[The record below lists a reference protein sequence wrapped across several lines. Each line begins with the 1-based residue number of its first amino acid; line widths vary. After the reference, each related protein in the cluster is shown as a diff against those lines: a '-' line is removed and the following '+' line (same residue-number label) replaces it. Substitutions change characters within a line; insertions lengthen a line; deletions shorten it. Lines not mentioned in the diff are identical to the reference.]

1 MRKDWHFTH
10 TWKTL
15 GWPHHFS
22 RRGDFGSVT
31 EYLCHKLQR
40 TCSTCRKH
48 RSLSH
53 SLPLIGFLSIVT
65 QRVPLV
71 EQELPIFP
79 SSSTVLSGFR
89 VTQSLDFSI
98 IFCRS
103 LFVILPFFLLA
114 IVLSVLR
121 ITDSDNSFDIFK
133 FFLRPPPYRN
143 ACTEPRRWLVIS
155 MC

>member
-1 MRKDWHFTH
+1 LDDRII
-10 TWKTL
+10 
-15 GWPHHFS
+15 
-22 RRGDFGSVT
+22 SVGGEISAPLRNICAT
-31 EYLCHKLQR
+31 NYSGHVPLVVN
-40 TCSTCRKH
+40 TY

-65 QRVPLV
+65 QRVSLV

-143 ACTEPRRWLVIS
+143 ACTEPRR
-155 MC
+155 